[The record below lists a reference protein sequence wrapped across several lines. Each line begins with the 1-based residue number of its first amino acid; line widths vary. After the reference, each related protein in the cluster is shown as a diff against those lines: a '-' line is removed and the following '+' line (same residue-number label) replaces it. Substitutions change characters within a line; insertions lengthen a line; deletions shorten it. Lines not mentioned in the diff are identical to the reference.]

1 MDIKERQKIYCQKNR
16 AKKRLIKHK
25 GIDYSIHNDRFTRE
39 NDLKIL
45 GLSLKE
51 ARDKFNLPYYDE
63 KDNPEPSK
71 ESEHQDSKDSEQSKD
86 SKETKEIKTT
96 PELFV
101 QDKEEEKE
109 PKTNCCDN
117 PDNWYWLDAND
128 YREREAI
135 KLGYTEVCSKC
146 YNLK

>member
-1 MDIKERQKIYCQKNR
+1 MLTPEHIEKMRLGRAKSYEKLRQFKQAEKEREKKI
-16 AKKRLIKHK
+16 AKAV
-25 GIDYSIHNDRFTRE
+25 
-39 NDLKIL
+39 
-45 GLSLKE
+45 KE
-51 ARDKFNLPYYDE
+51 ARERKP
-63 KDNPEPSK
+63 KQSK
-71 ESEHQDSKDSEQSKD
+71 ESKESKDT
-86 SKETKEIKTT
+86 KETKEIKTT

-101 QDKEEEKE
+101 QEKEEKE

-117 PDNWYWLDAND
+117 PDNWCWLDAND